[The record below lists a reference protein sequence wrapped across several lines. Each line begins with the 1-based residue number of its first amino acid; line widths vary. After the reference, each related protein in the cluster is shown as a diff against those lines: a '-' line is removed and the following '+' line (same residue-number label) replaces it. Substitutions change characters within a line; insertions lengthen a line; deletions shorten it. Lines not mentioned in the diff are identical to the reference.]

1 MYRKRKQIFLMIVF
15 MCFLTV
21 FLGGAGQASN
31 SVMANTKEKGEV
43 ISSHL
48 NKWGVIPKISQ
59 GPKIDGSLDDAVWKT
74 INSLSGFVTIY
85 HNESVEADT
94 KVKFAYDEER
104 LYIGL
109 DYTSKDKVTSLVNFD
124 VILSPSATGEQYFRI
139 PLKVR
144 NITPE
149 YVNNWG
155 PNLEI
160 PQDIQT
166 KIQSTD
172 RNMTAEI
179 TVPLNSLGVEKV
191 TSGDEWRFNA
201 IVQHEMGTKPL
212 SSWVPIRT
220 SSIHYTGNN
229 NATFYANVTDEDR
242 LGSMYMGSLP
252 NNERESDSPI
262 LWEPQQFSLKYKG
275 ITDKVLSFKRKD
287 LNPKKTTIQLNWK
300 SPSSRWQQI
309 HDFQI
314 DMEKELLKVA
324 FQHPKPVENGLY
336 QLQMVIN
343 REGKKTRYMIVSFDR
358 HSLISAGETLFQT
371 DKPTEGEKT
380 KVSSE
385 QPTEKVKKL
394 LDIIPDKTGFRFAGL
409 PDHPELHPDKLY
421 KWNANKPDQLTS
433 SYSDLTYPNEQYLE
447 DQVITVTNKKGETI
461 EYPYYEDK
469 SGKRYFISAHLWYQR
484 KDYVLGQLEKVAKED
499 PLGEARLLYRFA
511 QVYEGYV
518 PTNDYPWQTQPVDPN
533 VGPPYHWWGGTWY
546 RWAAA
551 ELSNFRPLVNAYE
564 IVNKTNAFQ
573 VLSKEVGED
582 VEAKL
587 IKDMFEPSI
596 EFYRTFPVL
605 SHNMEYQNALGLTT
619 LGKALNSPNYI
630 HEAVEWSENFVMN
643 TYLFDGFFKE
653 TTLSYHDQ
661 STEGI
666 NQVIDELEGWTDPKG
681 YISPRLGE
689 RLINLDMREK
699 YPALMNSKEISE
711 LLVYPNG
718 KYFPT
723 QDTWAF
729 AKSTNPQLDSTSFLL
744 PASGITRLARVS
756 EENPAQLY
764 LTFQPNYGHHH
775 YDPLNLTLF
784 AKGQELLPDIGYT
797 HTFYRQWTNSTL
809 AHNTVV
815 VDSEDANTSGQA
827 EHGGNIDVFAAENDQ
842 VQIMRANYDTAYS
855 QTDEFS
861 REPWFIQFPGAEN
874 NEGYVL
880 DLFRV
885 SGGDRHEYTL
895 QGDAN
900 HDAEF
905 ETDISLRDYGPY
917 LLPEDVEVHEPETEM
932 DKGNAE
938 GHYYGYIYVRDVK
951 QADLTD
957 GRYDVTLVTEEEGQT
972 KANMKITGIVEPGE
986 NHLFLGKSPSLRATR
1001 LHGTTMDTN
1010 NQAVKYMMPKMVL
1023 RREGNDLTSH
1033 FVTAMEPYA
1042 DGANPRIE
1050 NIEKLAPDQAS
1061 EGAIAVKVTYGDIT
1075 DIIVSLPDSNQEFI
1089 VDDITLKGKMGMIRL
1104 KDGEVQDMYLVGG
1117 TSLKKGNVAIT
1128 DEGPVNGTIMGVKR
1142 QAAGDSKN
1150 AFITEASVPD
1160 DALGNTIVIT
1170 HPNGKTHGYRIK
1182 SVDIEDGNTVIEI
1195 DHMDPGFS
1203 MDEDGES
1210 KMEFFPFTKWIGAT
1224 TFRIENLKQ
1233 LND

>member
-1 MYRKRKQIFLMIVF
+1 

-447 DQVITVTNKKGETI
+447 DQVTTVTNKK
-461 EYPYYEDK
+461 
-469 SGKRYFISAHLWYQR
+469 
-484 KDYVLGQLEKVAKED
+484 
-499 PLGEARLLYRFA
+499 
-511 QVYEGYV
+511 
-518 PTNDYPWQTQPVDPN
+518 
-533 VGPPYHWWGGTWY
+533 
-546 RWAAA
+546 
-551 ELSNFRPLVNAYE
+551 
-564 IVNKTNAFQ
+564 
-573 VLSKEVGED
+573 
-582 VEAKL
+582 
-587 IKDMFEPSI
+587 IK
-596 EFYRTFPVL
+596 
-605 SHNMEYQNALGLTT
+605 
-619 LGKALNSPNYI
+619 
-630 HEAVEWSENFVMN
+630 
-643 TYLFDGFFKE
+643 
-653 TTLSYHDQ
+653 
-661 STEGI
+661 
-666 NQVIDELEGWTDPKG
+666 
-681 YISPRLGE
+681 
-689 RLINLDMREK
+689 REK
-699 YPALMNSKEISE
+699 
-711 LLVYPNG
+711 
-718 KYFPT
+718 
-723 QDTWAF
+723 Q
-729 AKSTNPQLDSTSFLL
+729 
-744 PASGITRLARVS
+744 
-756 EENPAQLY
+756 
-764 LTFQPNYGHHH
+764 
-775 YDPLNLTLF
+775 
-784 AKGQELLPDIGYT
+784 
-797 HTFYRQWTNSTL
+797 
-809 AHNTVV
+809 
-815 VDSEDANTSGQA
+815 
-827 EHGGNIDVFAAENDQ
+827 
-842 VQIMRANYDTAYS
+842 
-855 QTDEFS
+855 
-861 REPWFIQFPGAEN
+861 
-874 NEGYVL
+874 
-880 DLFRV
+880 
-885 SGGDRHEYTL
+885 
-895 QGDAN
+895 
-900 HDAEF
+900 
-905 ETDISLRDYGPY
+905 
-917 LLPEDVEVHEPETEM
+917 
-932 DKGNAE
+932 
-938 GHYYGYIYVRDVK
+938 
-951 QADLTD
+951 
-957 GRYDVTLVTEEEGQT
+957 
-972 KANMKITGIVEPGE
+972 
-986 NHLFLGKSPSLRATR
+986 
-1001 LHGTTMDTN
+1001 
-1010 NQAVKYMMPKMVL
+1010 
-1023 RREGNDLTSH
+1023 
-1033 FVTAMEPYA
+1033 
-1042 DGANPRIE
+1042 
-1050 NIEKLAPDQAS
+1050 
-1061 EGAIAVKVTYGDIT
+1061 
-1075 DIIVSLPDSNQEFI
+1075 
-1089 VDDITLKGKMGMIRL
+1089 
-1104 KDGEVQDMYLVGG
+1104 
-1117 TSLKKGNVAIT
+1117 
-1128 DEGPVNGTIMGVKR
+1128 
-1142 QAAGDSKN
+1142 
-1150 AFITEASVPD
+1150 
-1160 DALGNTIVIT
+1160 
-1170 HPNGKTHGYRIK
+1170 
-1182 SVDIEDGNTVIEI
+1182 
-1195 DHMDPGFS
+1195 
-1203 MDEDGES
+1203 
-1210 KMEFFPFTKWIGAT
+1210 
-1224 TFRIENLKQ
+1224 
-1233 LND
+1233 